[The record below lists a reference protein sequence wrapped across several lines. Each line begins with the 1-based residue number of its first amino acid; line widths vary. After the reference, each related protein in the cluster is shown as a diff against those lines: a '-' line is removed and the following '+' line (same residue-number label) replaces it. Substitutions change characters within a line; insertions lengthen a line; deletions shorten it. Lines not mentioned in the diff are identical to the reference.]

1 MTVIVMQNLK
11 HTSQDLSIFTFSTL
25 RMAESKS
32 YFMMSSEQFPVIGGY
47 CFGEGVVALMLV
59 VTVVSGR
66 SGDDDDDADVC

>member
-1 MTVIVMQNLK
+1 MMVIVMQNLK

-32 YFMMSSEQFPVIGGY
+32 YFMSSEQFPVIGGY

-59 VTVVSGR
+59 VTMEVVQLLWW
-66 SGDDDDDADVC
+66 